1 MNYRK
6 LGKSELLLSE
16 LGFGCM
22 SLGTEQVVNDR
33 LIHRALDAGINFFDT
48 ADLYQQGF
56 NETSVG
62 KALRGK
68 RQKALIA
75 TKVGNR
81 WRPDGSGWDWVPGR
95 EYLLSAVD
103 ASLRRLGTDHIDLYQ
118 LHGGTMEDPIVELI
132 ETFELLVK
140 QGKIRYYGISSIRPA
155 VIKKYLELS
164 GISSVLMQYSLLD
177 RRPEQDCIP
186 QLHTHQVGMLVR
198 GALAK
203 GLLVNKTPEAY
214 LDHSADSVAKLR
226 QAMAGISEQQQFPSA
241 IPLDFVLRQPTVSS
255 VLTGIRTMEQL
266 EANLAALSVLP
277 LAPGASGLPWF
288 LRG

>member
-288 LRG
+288 